1 MHRSEVLR
9 VAWTAI
15 MRGVNM
21 TGKNQQQIMQAV
33 VAKVK
38 AYHKLLAAFAT
49 SAKLELSLL
58 LVVQVCEEHMTDPDH
73 WIQCTD
79 TSSTCMIAYTET

>member
-1 MHRSEVLR
+1 
-9 VAWTAI
+9 

-58 LVVQVCEEHMTDPDH
+58 LVVQVR
-73 WIQCTD
+73 
-79 TSSTCMIAYTET
+79 